1 MPRYRARWVRR
12 NGRRASA
19 VLDAVDADSI
29 REHIER
35 RQRAFVVEVR
45 RLPGG
50 AGLPA
55 RTRVPSSQLLAALD
69 SLELMLTSGVRV
81 NAALR
86 TIADS
91 SPCGPSR
98 RLWTEVALLLEENG
112 GFCEALR
119 NFPRV
124 FNAPM
129 LGVIGA
135 HELAGRLGD
144 GVRHARDYVAQMQ
157 EIRRE
162 SARAAAYPAL
172 IGAAGVVSSLVM
184 CLYTLPRFSKMLG
197 DIGVVHTNR
206 VTGFFFGVSALVV
219 GHTGAAVAAACAPA
233 AIAWVALRPRFRPHV
248 DRLAL
253 RLPLVRGAVEALCM
267 SRICITYRALCES
280 GVRVVEALDCCAA
293 AAGNAVYS
301 DGIRRVIQSVKENAP
316 VGSGFEDAGVFAP
329 EVVLAVKCGDGA
341 LPQVFG
347 RLADYYRAE
356 SRHRVAVALRM
367 IEPAM
372 LVVVLAWVFGITLA
386 VVLPVVEVVNE
397 IH

>member
-1 MPRYRARWVRR
+1 VSR

-19 VLDAVDADSI
+19 VLDAVDADGI

-35 RQRAFVVEVR
+35 RRRAFVVEIR

-50 AGLPA
+50 RGSLA
-55 RTRVPSSQLLAALD
+55 RTRVPSAQLLAALD

-91 SPCGPSR
+91 SPGGPSR
-98 RLWTEVALLLEENG
+98 RLWTEVARLLEENG
-112 GFCEALR
+112 GFCDALR
-119 NFPRV
+119 QFPRV

-135 HELAGRLGD
+135 HEVAGRLGD
-144 GVRHARDYVAQMQ
+144 GVRHARDYAAQMQ

-172 IGAAGVVSSLVM
+172 ICAVGLLSSLVL
-184 CLYTLPRFSKMLG
+184 CLYTLPRFAKMLG
-197 DIGVVHTNR
+197 DIGVAHTNR
-206 VTGFFFGVSALVV
+206 ITGFFFGLSALVA
-219 GHTGAAVAAACAPA
+219 GHPGAVALTLCAPA
-233 AIAWVALRPRFRPHV
+233 ALAWAALRPRFRPHI

-253 RLPLVRGAVEALCM
+253 RVPVVRGAVEALCM
-267 SRICITYRALCES
+267 SRICITYRALSES

-301 DGIRRVIQSVKENAP
+301 RGLRRVIQSVRENAP
-316 VGSGFEDAGVFAP
+316 VGAGFEDAGVFAP
-329 EVVLAVKCGDGA
+329 EVILAIKGGDGA

-347 RLADYYRAE
+347 RLADYYRTE
-356 SRHRVAVALRM
+356 SRHRVAMALRM